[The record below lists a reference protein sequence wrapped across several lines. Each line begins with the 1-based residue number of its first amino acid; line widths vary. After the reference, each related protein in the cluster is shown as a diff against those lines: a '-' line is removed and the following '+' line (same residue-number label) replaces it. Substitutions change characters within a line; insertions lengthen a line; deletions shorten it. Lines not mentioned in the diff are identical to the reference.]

1 MRRIATAFLCD
12 FRLAFAFPHCGYGI
26 LPDFQYATQEL
37 PAMTRTQF
45 FFTVLESATAAAQLV
60 EFFIP
65 DGTTVRLRLARNI
78 SSADARESKSVD
90 FELLE
95 DVMVNDMVVAE
106 RGAVAMGTIIDAE
119 AKRRMGRSGK
129 LEVTIDHVRMVDGC
143 KAALRAV
150 KGGEGGSSTGKMTG
164 AIVATSLIVWP
175 AAPFFVF
182 MKGKD
187 KTLPKGT
194 EMTAYM
200 NGDNKLDPRRFA
212 PAQQSVLETTI
223 ISSAPAATA
232 PAAGGALTNGEILA
246 LKQAG
251 LSDAVILAKVQSSP
265 GRHSLNTQDL
275 IALKKAGV
283 GDNIIAE
290 MLKAKP

>member
-1 MRRIATAFLCD
+1 
-12 FRLAFAFPHCGYGI
+12 
-26 LPDFQYATQEL
+26 
-37 PAMTRTQF
+37 MTRKQF
-45 FFTVLESATAAAQLV
+45 LFAAVGSAAAVCTAQQV

-65 DGTTVRLRLARNI
+65 DGTPVRLRLARNL
-78 SSADARESKSVD
+78 SSADAREGESVD

-95 DVMVNDMVVAE
+95 DVMVNDTTVAK
-106 RGAVAMGTIIDAE
+106 RGAVALGTIIDAA

-129 LEVTIDHVRMVDGC
+129 LDVTIDHLRLTDGS

-164 AIVATSLIVWP
+164 AIVATSLVVWP
-175 AAPFFVF
+175 AAPFFLF

-194 EMTAYM
+194 EITAYI
-200 NGDNKLDPRRFA
+200 NGDIKLDPRRFA
-212 PAQQSVLETTI
+212 AAPAGVVETTI
-223 ISSAPAATA
+223 VTAAAPAAPV
-232 PAAGGALTNGEILA
+232 PAAASRGLSNADILA

-251 LSDAVILAKVQSSP
+251 MSDAVIIAKIQSSP
-265 GRHSLNTQDL
+265 GNYSLDTQDL
-275 IALKKAGV
+275 IALKKAGI
-283 GDNIIAE
+283 GDAIIAE